1 MQYIILSS
9 FQDTPNGV
17 VLINP
22 TFRYAACGAEISC
35 PLSGLLCRIG
45 TIVLKKL
52 RGYKSGI

>member
-9 FQDTPNGV
+9 FQDTLNGV
-17 VLINP
+17 VLITP
-22 TFRYAACGAEISC
+22 HSATLHVGLKSLA
-35 PLSGLLCRIG
+35 LSGLLCRIG